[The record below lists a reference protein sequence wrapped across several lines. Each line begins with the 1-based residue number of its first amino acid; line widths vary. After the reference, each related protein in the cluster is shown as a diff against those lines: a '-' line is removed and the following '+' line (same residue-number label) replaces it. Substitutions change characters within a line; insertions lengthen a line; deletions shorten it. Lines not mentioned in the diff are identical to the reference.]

1 MTPETY
7 LARVRSLLPALR
19 ERADQA
25 ERLRRLPDE
34 TFADFQEA
42 GLFRC
47 LQPKRYGGHELDPG
61 TLYQAVMEIGAVC
74 GSSAWILGVIGVHN
88 WHLALFAPEAQDDV
102 WGKDTSLQLSTSLAP
117 TGSVERVDGGF
128 RLRGRWPFSS
138 GCDFCHWAVLGG
150 TVPALA
156 KDAPPDVRTF
166 LVPRSDY
173 AIDDTWHA
181 VGLCGTGS
189 KDLLVDGAF
198 VPEYRTHS
206 YRDAF
211 YLTNPGAVVND
222 GPLYRLP
229 FGLVFPA
236 CIGSPAIGVA
246 LGAVAAFREQT
257 TMRISPRDQSRVAED
272 PFAQLALAEAAVEVT
287 AARDRLLGNF
297 ARGDAA
303 RARGVGD
310 PAGPAGALS
319 VGHREGHGSI
329 RPGRRSPVRGQRRP
343 RRLSQQSDP
352 AGLARCSRDPRARR
366 QQSRESGG
374 RVRPLR
380 VRPAARRSPVL
391 TALKRTTS
399 LIEPGPP
406 HSTCR
411 RSRTYSSTPPARAR
425 RAVRHA
431 RN

>member
-1 MTPETY
+1 MGLDLAVRPSHHWRGMTPDTY

-47 LQPKRYGGHELDPG
+47 LQPKRYGGYELDPG
-61 TLYQAVMEIGAVC
+61 TLYQAVMEIGTVC

-138 GCDFCHWAVLGG
+138 GCDFCQWAVLGG
-150 TVPALA
+150 TVPPLA

-173 AIDDTWHA
+173 VIDDTWHA

-257 TMRISPRDQSRVAED
+257 TTRISPRDQSRVAED
-272 PFAQLALAEAAVEVT
+272 PFAQLALAEAAAEVT

-297 ARGDAA
+297 AEAMRLAREGSEIPLAQ
-303 RARGVGD
+303 RARYRWD
-310 PAGPAGALS
+310 TAKATDRS
-319 VGHREGHGSI
+319 VRA
-329 RPGRRSPVRGQRRP
+329 VD
-343 RRLSQQSDP
+343 RLFE
-352 AGLARCSRDPRARR
+352 A
-366 QQSRESGG
+366 SGG
-374 RVRPLR
+374 RAVYLNNPIQRAWRDVHAIRAHAGNNLEKAAAVFGRSEFGLPPVDLR
-380 VRPAARRSPVL
+380 F
-391 TALKRTTS
+391 
-399 LIEPGPP
+399 
-406 HSTCR
+406 
-411 RSRTYSSTPPARAR
+411 
-425 RAVRHA
+425 
-431 RN
+431 